1 MKRTDGERRGQR
13 APGVVTRSNQR
24 LTTAIERLTRR
35 NEHLTQVG
43 EAKARFFANVS
54 HELRTP
60 LALIL
65 GPVEKHLRETPGM
78 DASLRRDLEVVQRNA
93 RTVLRHVNNLLDV
106 AKIEAGRGTSDY
118 TRTDAA
124 VLVREVS
131 RHFSALADEQH
142 ITFVVEAPARLL
154 VDTDAV
160 KLHSIVLNL
169 MSNAFKF
176 TPAGGRVRMTLREA
190 GQRFQLEVGDSGPGI
205 PADQRQAVFNRFE
218 QLEGEGTRRHI
229 GTGLGL
235 SIVRDFAALL
245 GGTVSAGEAPECG
258 ALFVLDLPIAASAGT
273 IVRPAAGESA
283 VTPAVEDVVDA
294 LRQARV
300 TEPPV
305 RTTTGAAG
313 RVLVVEDSP
322 DMNRFIAN
330 CLSSEGFD
338 VTAAFDGVQG
348 YETATAEH
356 PDLVVTDIVMP
367 RMTGDEL
374 IRRLR
379 QRPDFRST
387 PILVLG
393 AKSDDELRLRLQ
405 RDDAQDYLDKPF
417 SVDELRVR
425 ARTLVARKRAADQ
438 ATSARQL
445 DAVAVARTAISK
457 AVASL
462 PGASVQMAFQTL
474 ALEAQNLTA
483 ATYAAVA
490 IGSEV
495 EHPFDVWAVTGLSA
509 DEMAAVGRHPGPVG
523 LLGLVGTEGKT
534 MRRSSLAVPIR
545 YYGHTVGYV
554 YLGNKRGGTG
564 FTEEEQ
570 HLVEALAA
578 RAGAAIQTARQSAPG
593 EPVNA
598 WLQAVIDQMPDGIQ
612 LMDQHG
618 HVTLVNRSLRALA
631 KAGPPAADR
640 YGNSITIDF
649 REPSGESVAADDL
662 PIVKAI
668 AGQQITRRRELFAR
682 RYDKALVPLHVS
694 AAPIFTP
701 DGTCAGA
708 AMVVRDISTLRHA
721 GRLHGDWASIAAPD
735 RWQPIGG
742 LAPRRSLARA
752 QAADRSSAKSAGKHA
767 PRRRV

>member
-1 MKRTDGERRGQR
+1 MIEVTVAKAQTPVNMAGTAADVITRDRPAPQRLPPPVAMKRTDGERRGQR
-13 APGVVTRSNQR
+13 APGVISRSNQR

-78 DASLRRDLEVVQRNA
+78 DAGLRRDLEVVLRNA
-93 RTVLRHVNNLLDV
+93 RTALRHVNDLLDV
-106 AKIEAGRGTSDY
+106 ARIEAGRGRSDY
-118 TRTDAA
+118 ARTDAA
-124 VLVREVS
+124 ALVREVS
-131 RHFSALADEQH
+131 RHFSVLADEQH
-142 ITFVVEAPARLL
+142 VTFAVEAPARLL
-154 VDTDAV
+154 VETDAA

-169 MSNAFKF
+169 LSNAFKF
-176 TPAGGRVRMTLREA
+176 TPARGRVRMTLREA
-190 GQRFQLEVGDSGPGI
+190 GPRFQLEVGDSGPGI
-205 PADQRQAVFNRFE
+205 PADQREAVFDRFE
-218 QLEGEGTRRHI
+218 QLAGEVTRRHT

-245 GGTVSAGEAPECG
+245 GGAVSAREAPEGG
-258 ALFVLDLPIAASAGT
+258 ALFVLNLPMAASAGT
-273 IVRPAAGESA
+273 VVRPAAGLPA
-283 VTPAVEDVVDA
+283 GAPAVDDVVDA
-294 LRQARV
+294 LRHSRV
-300 TEPPV
+300 TEPPS

-322 DMNRFIAN
+322 DMNRFIAD
-330 CLSSEGFD
+330 CLSSEGFE
-338 VTAAFDGVQG
+338 VAAAFDGVQG
-348 YETATAEH
+348 YEKATADH

-379 QRPDFRST
+379 LRPDFRST
-387 PILVLG
+387 PVLVLG
-393 AKSDDELRLRLQ
+393 AKPDDELRLRLQ
-405 RDDAQDYLDKPF
+405 RDDVQDYLDKPF
-417 SVDELRVR
+417 SVDELRAR
-425 ARTLVARKRAADQ
+425 ARTLVARKRANQAD
-438 ATSARQL
+438 SARQL

-462 PGASVQMAFQTL
+462 PGAAVQMAFQTI
-474 ALEAQNLTA
+474 ALQAQNLTA

-523 LLGLVGTEGKT
+523 LLGLVGTEGKKT
-534 MRRSSLAVPIR
+534 RSALAVPIR
-545 YYGHTVGYV
+545 CYGQMVGCV
-554 YLGNKRGGTG
+554 YLGNKRGGGG
-564 FTEEEQ
+564 FTDQDQ

-578 RAGAAIQTARQSAPG
+578 RAGAAIQAARQCAAG
-593 EPVNA
+593 EPVNT
-598 WLQAVIDQMPDGIQ
+598 WLQTVIDQMPDGIQ
-612 LMDQHG
+612 LMDRHG
-618 HVTLVNRSLRALA
+618 HVTLVNRSFRAFV

-640 YGNSITIDF
+640 YGNSITVDF

-668 AGQQITRRRELFAR
+668 ASQQITLQTRAVRAAIRQCADATARERRA
-682 RYDKALVPLHVS
+682 DLHV
-694 AAPIFTP
+694 
-701 DGTCAGA
+701 G
-708 AMVVRDISTLRHA
+708 RDV
-721 GRLHGDWASIAAPD
+721 
-735 RWQPIGG
+735 
-742 LAPRRSLARA
+742 RRSGHGGSGHQRA
-752 QAADRSSAKSAGKHA
+752 PATRPRAWRLGVDRC
-767 PRRRV
+767 P